1 MSKKETFLEPVLLKS
16 HKPIL
21 KINEIFW
28 ILAHALRQ
36 YVLFLRQ
43 NGHAHRTCTVVAR
56 RDVSP
61 TPSVGIGNR
70 LESLTGSYVKP
81 QAMLVTYEAK
91 PVPCFFKLGQ

>member
-1 MSKKETFLEPVLLKS
+1 
-16 HKPIL
+16 
-21 KINEIFW
+21 
-28 ILAHALRQ
+28 
-36 YVLFLRQ
+36 
-43 NGHAHRTCTVVAR
+43 VVAR